1 MGELIDYQIAIDRRR
16 NKHSNWKQAR
26 ERLVDEVWPVIT
38 PSFEL
43 KPGGE
48 IFTIGSCFARNIEE
62 HLQRLGFEIPMLKFR
77 VPAEEWPARANG
89 ILNKYTPPAIFQE
102 IEWARKIIVRDGVVR
117 ESDCQDFRFDCDGDF
132 CVDTNLGGFKL
143 VSRHRYFERRC
154 QIYEVFK
161 ELFTADCVVITLGLI
176 EAWLDREKGVYIQEA
191 PIGKF
196 FAKQARRFAFE
207 ALTYEQCRD
216 YIQRSVDTVRDV
228 NKHAK
233 ILITTSPV
241 PLIRTFTTDDVI
253 TANSHSKS
261 VLRAV
266 AGDIA
271 AANVAMDYFPSYESV
286 SGTKNWQIWSYDLL
300 HVSDAF
306 VGKVVSRLT
315 DIYCPGIQQSRK
327 KYLDFYMASIGDNL
341 NEALELG
348 EQLTE
353 DSSPEYLERLSQVL
367 ERKGEINGA
376 VNEIKKAVDQAPND
390 PRFRFQFS
398 KLLAQ
403 IDRRQDALSEARYCV
418 ELEPT
423 NLRYRRH
430 LAVLYAGERNY
441 IQALGQRVLAA
452 LYRCQSKT
460 QNVTLKR
467 LLQAV
472 CRQGVTTQKS

>member
-1 MGELIDYQIAIDRRR
+1 MGELIDYQTAIDRRR
-16 NKHSNWKQAR
+16 NKLGSWKHAR
-26 ERLVDEVWPVIT
+26 DRMLDEVWPVIT

-43 KPGGE
+43 TPGGK

-77 VPAEEWPARANG
+77 VPAEEWSARANG
-89 ILNKYTPPAIFQE
+89 ILNKYTPAAIFQE
-102 IEWARKIIVRDGVVR
+102 IDWAKKILVRDGVVR
-117 ESDCQDFRFDCDGDF
+117 ESDCDVFRFDCDGDF
-132 CVDTNLGGFKL
+132 CVDTNLARFNL

-154 QIYEVFK
+154 QIYQVFK
-161 ELFTADCVVITLGLI
+161 ELFNADCVVMTLGLI
-176 EAWLDREKGVYIQEA
+176 EAWLDREKGIYIQEV
-191 PIGKF
+191 PSGKI

-207 ALTYEQCRD
+207 SLSFEKCRD
-216 YIQRSVDTVRDV
+216 YIQRSVDTIRAV
-228 NKHAK
+228 NKNAK

-253 TANSHSKS
+253 TANSHSKA

-266 AGDIA
+266 AGEIA
-271 AANVAMDYFPSYESV
+271 AANVAVDYFPSYESV
-286 SGTKNWQIWSYDLL
+286 SGTKSWQIWSDDLT

-327 KYLDFYMASIGDNL
+327 KYLDFYMASKGDDL

-353 DSSPEYLERLSQVL
+353 TNSPEYLERLSQVL
-367 ERKGEINGA
+367 ERKGDINAA
-376 VNEIKKAVDQAPND
+376 VNELKKALDQAPAE
-390 PRFRFQFS
+390 PRLRFQFS

-403 IDRRQDALSEARYCV
+403 SGRMQDALSEARYCV
-418 ELEPT
+418 ALDPT

-430 LAVLYAGERNY
+430 LVTLYARDRDY
-441 IQALGQRVLAA
+441 IKALGQRVLAA
-452 LYRCQSKT
+452 LYRRQSKT

-467 LLQAV
+467 LLQLF
-472 CRQGVTTQKS
+472 CRQGITAQKS

>member
-1 MGELIDYQIAIDRRR
+1 MGQLIDYQIAIDRRR
-16 NKHSNWKQAR
+16 NKHGSWKHAR
-26 ERLVDEVWPVIT
+26 ERLLDEVWPVIT

-43 KPGGE
+43 PPGGK

-102 IEWARKIIVRDGVVR
+102 IEWAKKIIVRDGVVR
-117 ESDCQDFRFDCDGDF
+117 ESDCADFRFDCDGDF
-132 CVDTNLGGFKL
+132 CIDTNLGGFSL

-161 ELFTADCVVITLGLI
+161 ELFTADCVAVTLGLI
-176 EAWLDREKGVYIQEA
+176 EAWFDREKGVYIQEL
-191 PIGKF
+191 PSGKI
-196 FAKQARRFAFE
+196 FAKQAQRFAFE

-216 YIQRSVDTVRDV
+216 YVQRSVDTVREV
-228 NKHAK
+228 NKNAK

-241 PLIRTFTTDDVI
+241 PLSRTFTTDDVI
-253 TANSHSKS
+253 TANSHSKA

-271 AANVAMDYFPSYESV
+271 AANVAIDYFPSYESV
-286 SGTKNWQIWSYDLL
+286 SGTKNWQIWGDDLL

-315 DIYCPGIQQSRK
+315 DIYCPGIPQSRK
-327 KYLDFYMASIGDNL
+327 KYLDFYMASKGDNL
-341 NEALELG
+341 NEAFELG
-348 EQLTE
+348 EELT
-353 DSSPEYLERLSQVL
+353 DNNSPEYLERLSQVL
-367 ERKGEINGA
+367 ERMGEINAA
-376 VNEIKKAVDQAPND
+376 VNEIKKAVDLAPD
-390 PRFRFQFS
+390 APRLRFRFS

-418 ELEPT
+418 ELDPT
-423 NLRYRRH
+423 NVRYRRH
-430 LAVLYAGERNY
+430 LVALYAGDRNY
-441 IQALGQRVLAA
+441 LQAAGQRMLAG
-452 LYRCQSKT
+452 LYRRQSKT
-460 QNVTLKR
+460 KNVTLKR
-467 LLQAV
+467 LLQV
-472 CRQGVTTQKS
+472 FCRQGVSAQKS

>member
-1 MGELIDYQIAIDRRR
+1 MSELIDYQTAIDRRR
-16 NKHSNWKQAR
+16 NKRGSWKHAR
-26 ERLVDEVWPVIT
+26 ERMLDEVWPVIT

-43 KPGGE
+43 TPGGK

-62 HLQRLGFEIPMLKFR
+62 HMQRLGFEIPMLKFR
-77 VPAEEWPARANG
+77 VPAEEWGARANG
-89 ILNKYTPPAIFQE
+89 ILNKYTPAAIFQE
-102 IEWARKIIVRDGVVR
+102 IDWTKKIMVRDGVVR
-117 ESDCQDFRFDCDGDF
+117 ESDCDAFRFDCDGDF
-132 CVDTNLGGFKL
+132 CIDTNLAGFNL
-143 VSRHRYFERRC
+143 VSRQRYFERRC
-154 QIYEVFK
+154 QIYQVFK

-176 EAWLDREKGVYIQEA
+176 EAWLDREKGIYIQEV
-191 PIGKF
+191 PSGKI

-207 ALTYEQCRD
+207 SLSYEKCRD
-216 YIQRSVDTVRDV
+216 YIQRSVDTVRAV
-228 NKHAK
+228 NKNAK

-241 PLIRTFTTDDVI
+241 PLSRTFTTDDVI
-253 TANSHSKS
+253 IANSHSKS

-266 AGDIA
+266 AGEIA

-286 SGTKNWQIWSYDLL
+286 SGTKSWQIWGDDLL

-327 KYLDFYMASIGDNL
+327 KYLDFYMASKGDDL

-353 DSSPEYLERLSQVL
+353 TNSPEYLERLSQVL
-367 ERKGEINGA
+367 ERKGDINAA
-376 VNEIKKAVDQAPND
+376 VNELKKALDQAPAE
-390 PRFRFQFS
+390 PRLRFQFS

-403 IDRRQDALSEARYCV
+403 SGRMQDALSEARYCV
-418 ELEPT
+418 ALDPT

-430 LAVLYAGERNY
+430 LVTLYARDRNY
-441 IQALGQRVLAA
+441 IKALGQRVLAA
-452 LYRCQSKT
+452 LYRRQSKT

-467 LLQAV
+467 LLQLF
-472 CRQGVTTQKS
+472 CHQGITAQKS